1 MEARMCLNVMGTK
14 LLPVSSSSE
23 ANAGK
28 EKLAGALENPYDTA
42 CDHSPVAFTSGVRLL
57 KEKDGTRGKQKA
69 STSPTLANHETRAC

>member
-28 EKLAGALENPYDTA
+28 EKFAGALENPYDTA
-42 CDHSPVAFTSGVRLL
+42 WAHSPVAFTIGVRLL

-69 STSPTLANHETRAC
+69 RTSPILDDHETKIY